1 MRKFCTTCRPPRTKA
16 KSATKVAPPA
26 RFDAVDLVGSVRS
39 DLARAGLVTSPLGQQ
54 ALMLAQRIVRDED
67 TGSALASLHKELRLV
82 LGQAM
87 AGAPSEEGDLLD
99 ELAARRER
107 RRA

>member
-1 MRKFCTTCRPPRTKA
+1 M
-16 KSATKVAPPA
+16 
-26 RFDAVDLVGSVRS
+26 
-39 DLARAGLVTSPLGQQ
+39 LGHWR
-54 ALMLAQRIVRDED
+54 LMLAQRIVRDED